1 MTVRKIVRKIHLWI
15 GLGSGAIVFILGITG
30 CILVFVDEVK
40 PLVYPQRLFVSSA
53 AGQPQSLT
61 TLLHTAEDAWG
72 EAKPVT
78 AMEIYND
85 PTRTVHF
92 RAYRANDQEGTWY
105 WDAKQYYESVFV
117 DPYTGGVVATEN
129 SEFEFFRVV
138 LFLHWSL
145 LFSNAI
151 GQPIVGV
158 ATLLFALSLMT
169 GLVLWWPKNRKA
181 RRTRF
186 RFRWKASTGAK
197 RKNYD
202 LHNILG
208 FYSIS
213 LAFIIALTGLV
224 WAFPWVNDGV
234 QWLANVGTKSES
246 LVIAPLPDNPV
257 EEEAGVI
264 DKVYAAVRARYPDA
278 TGYHVYFGQSDDA
291 PINVLIRYQGTW
303 RDVIEQYSAYSGNW
317 LNTVKFSDKNRG
329 EKLRSMNYDIH
340 VGSILGMPGKIL
352 AFLASLIAASLPVT
366 GFIIW
371 YNRGSRHKT
380 IAVGKSNSKP

>member
-1 MTVRKIVRKIHLWI
+1 MTVRKLFRKIHLWI

-30 CILVFVDEVK
+30 CILVFVDELK
-40 PLVYPQRLFVSSA
+40 PLVYQQRLFVPSA
-53 AGQPQSLT
+53 TGQPQPLT
-61 TLLHTAEDAWG
+61 MLLQTAEDAWG

-85 PTRTVHF
+85 PNRTVHF
-92 RAYRANDQEGTWY
+92 RAYRASDQEGTWY

-145 LFSNAI
+145 LFSNPI

-158 ATLLFALSLMT
+158 ATLLFVLSLIT
-169 GLVLWWPKNRKA
+169 GLILWWPKNRKA

-186 RFRWKASTGAK
+186 RFRWKASTRLK

-213 LAFIIALTGLV
+213 LSVIIAVTGLV

-234 QWLANVGTKSES
+234 QWLANVGTKSETQ
-246 LVIAPLPDNPV
+246 LVTPLPNEPM
-257 EEEAGVI
+257 EEETGVI
-264 DKVYAAVRARYPDA
+264 DKVYAAVHARYPDA
-278 TGYHVYFGQSDDA
+278 AGYHVYFGQSDDA
-291 PINVLIRYQGTW
+291 PINVLIRYQGTTW
-303 RDVIEQYSAYSGNW
+303 RDVVEQYSQYSGNR
-317 LNTVKFSDKNRG
+317 LNTAKFSDKNRG

-340 VGSILGMPGKIL
+340 VGSILGLPGKIL

-371 YNRGSRHKT
+371 YNRKRK
-380 IAVGKSNSKP
+380 GKKSEYTRPCA